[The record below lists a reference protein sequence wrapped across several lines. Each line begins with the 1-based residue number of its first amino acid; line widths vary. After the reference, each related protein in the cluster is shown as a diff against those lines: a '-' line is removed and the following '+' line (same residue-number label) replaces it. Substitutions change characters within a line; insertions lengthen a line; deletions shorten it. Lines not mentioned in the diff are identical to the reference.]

1 MATNELNKNLSD
13 LVKWSDDI
21 YLRKQIKHLNY
32 RNNNNI
38 GQLNLD
44 IDPEEEDEDETT
56 MTDDNHCKLID
67 NGAIISR
74 KVFISFK
81 VCSTILCINLPIIYL
96 N

>member
-1 MATNELNKNLSD
+1 MNKNLSD

-32 RNNNNI
+32 RNNI
-38 GQLNLD
+38 EQLNLD
-44 IDPEEEDEDETT
+44 HLNPEDEDEDETT
-56 MTDDNHCKLID
+56 MTEDNNRKLID
-67 NGAIISR
+67 NGAVISR

-81 VCSTILCINLPIIYL
+81 VCIIY